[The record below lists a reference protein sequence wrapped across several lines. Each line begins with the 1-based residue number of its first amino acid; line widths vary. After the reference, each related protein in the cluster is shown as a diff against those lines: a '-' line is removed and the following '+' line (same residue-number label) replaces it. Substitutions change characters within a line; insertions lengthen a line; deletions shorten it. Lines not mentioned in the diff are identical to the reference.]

1 MKIGE
6 KIRQQRRFMNIRQEE
21 LSKRVGVSLKTIQR
35 WENGERSPRMGEIES
50 LSKALEKPLS
60 YFIDIDDTDKKVM
73 PETLLSAPDDGRD
86 IMTDNKAGHLIF
98 RHGNTIVD
106 LPDTPENKGLYWRV
120 VEKMLSFP
128 AVEME

>member
-1 MKIGE
+1 
-6 KIRQQRRFMNIRQEE
+6 
-21 LSKRVGVSLKTIQR
+21 
-35 WENGERSPRMGEIES
+35 
-50 LSKALEKPLS
+50 
-60 YFIDIDDTDKKVM
+60 M